1 MVDKPAPVYLKK
13 AEDHGKSFESVPGE
27 TRLKRHLSGNND
39 PGARAEARPG
49 CTGLVRLTSISVHV
63 RMLDQIIDE
72 RTRNSVFSVS
82 VKTISMFS
90 ENLSVT
96 HGE

>member
-1 MVDKPAPVYLKK
+1 M
-13 AEDHGKSFESVPGE
+13 
-27 TRLKRHLSGNND
+27 TRRVG
-39 PGARAEARPG
+39 GRGGEARPG
-49 CTGLVRLTSISVHV
+49 GTGSMSLTSISVHV

-72 RTRNSVFSVS
+72 RTQNSVFWVY

-96 HGE
+96 HGECQGFWLFFQRNLSGQTVGKTSGVLPCTAART